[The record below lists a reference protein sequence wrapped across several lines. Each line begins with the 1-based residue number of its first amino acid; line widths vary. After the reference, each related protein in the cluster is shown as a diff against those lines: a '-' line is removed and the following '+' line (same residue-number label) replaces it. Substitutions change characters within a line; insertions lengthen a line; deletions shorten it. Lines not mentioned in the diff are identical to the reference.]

1 MLSLRRFKS
10 LRFAGS
16 LTIGVL
22 VGLLL
27 LSALGIVL
35 TRTRNSSA
43 FDQLQ
48 NKLLPAQTDAIALE
62 EAYVDQETGQ
72 RGYLLTGDLSFLQ
85 PYVKGEARAAKL
97 QRQLAQLL
105 GDDPRAISEL
115 HGVVAANDT
124 WRSQTA
130 APQIAQRRQGAI
142 PPQELDLGALRGKQ
156 LFDDL
161 RNKLVALTDTTSD
174 MTKQQL
180 ATIASNQRTA
190 DVVTTVAVV
199 LAVVAGVSALVVLRR
214 FLNRPLRR
222 LVEQV
227 QVVAAGDYDSHID
240 TEGPE
245 ELVMIATAVEA
256 MRHSIVRGTRELAE
270 ARERLALSDE
280 RDRVAAD
287 LHDHSIQRLFGLGL
301 QMSATVA
308 RHPELGPTLQP
319 MIHETDEAIKEL
331 RRVVFDLG
339 QRPDSIS
346 LASGIDE
353 VAGDSVRFLGFSP
366 SVDVELPAGF
376 TPSAADDQRAARR
389 AAGGSEQRGAP
400 RAGRAMSTSSW
411 RPPTTDRC
419 VSSCSTTGSVS
430 RAAGPAGRAGAD
442 GWAGGASGAG
452 GDGIKNMK
460 TRAAR
465 LGGTAVVSTG
475 PEGGTRVE
483 WRVPMSAAGTNLD
496 PAPKGT

>member
-161 RNKLVALTDTTSD
+161 RNRLVALTDTTSD

-245 ELVMIATAVEA
+245 ELVMIGTAVEA

-339 QRPDSIS
+339 QRPNSSS

-376 TPSAADDQRAARR
+376 TPSAQMTNELLAVLR
-389 AAGGSEQRGAP
+389 GGSEQRGAP
-400 RAGRAMSTSSW
+400 HARASHVDIKLAA
-411 RPPTTDRC
+411 TDDGQVC
-419 VSSCSTTGSVS
+419 LLVLDNGVGIPSGG
-430 RAAGPAGRAGAD
+430 AGGAGGAD
-442 GWAGGASGAG
+442 GWAVG
-452 GDGIKNMK
+452 
-460 TRAAR
+460 RA
-465 LGGTAVVSTG
+465 G
-475 PEGGTRVE
+475 PEGTGSRT
-483 WRVPMSAAGTNLD
+483 
-496 PAPKGT
+496 

>member
-10 LRFAGS
+10 LRYAGS
-16 LTIGVL
+16 VTIGVL

-27 LSALGIVL
+27 LSALGTAL
-35 TRTRNSSA
+35 ARAKNSSA
-43 FDQLQ
+43 VDELQ
-48 NKLLPAQTDAIALE
+48 DKLLPAQTDAIALE
-62 EAYVDQETGQ
+62 QAYVDQETGQ
-72 RGYLLTGDLSFLQ
+72 RGYLLTGDPSFLQ
-85 PYVKGEARAAKL
+85 PYVHGEARAAKL

-105 GDDPRAISEL
+105 GDDGRPVSEL
-115 HGVVAANDT
+115 NGVVAAYDT
-124 WRSQTA
+124 WHSQTA

-142 PPQELDLGALRGKQ
+142 PPEELDLGALRGKQ

-161 RNKLVALTDTTSD
+161 RTKLDALTGATSD
-174 MTKQQL
+174 MTEQQL
-180 ATIASNQRTA
+180 ATVASNQRAA
-190 DVVTTVAVV
+190 DVVTAVAVI
-199 LAVVAGVSALVVLRR
+199 LAVVAAVSALVVLRR

-245 ELVMIATAVEA
+245 ELVTIATAVEA

-270 ARERLALSDE
+270 ARERLTLSDE

-319 MIHETDEAIKEL
+319 MINETDEAIKEL

-339 QRPDSIS
+339 HRPTSSS
-346 LASGIDE
+346 LASGIND

-366 SVDVELPAGF
+366 SVDVELPAGY
-376 TPSAADDQRAARR
+376 TPSAQTINELLAVLRESLSNVARHARASQVGVTVSTGDGQLTLLVLDD
-389 AAGGSEQRGAP
+389 GVG
-400 RAGRAMSTSSW
+400 
-411 RPPTTDRC
+411 
-419 VSSCSTTGSVS
+419 VSSG
-430 RAAGPAGRAGAD
+430 
-442 GWAGGASGAG
+442 GAG
-452 GDGIKNMK
+452 GTRGNGIKNMR

-475 PEGGTRVE
+475 SEGGTRVE
-483 WRVPMSAAGTNLD
+483 WRVPMSRADTNLE
-496 PAPKGT
+496 PAPEGT